1 MLDRKITGNDST
13 APKDTLIQR
22 RPDWLAAEF
31 LCSHGLLQ
39 DLLSFDLVTQ
49 GHGTLVTIVD
59 ILERL
64 RKTGQVGKVTRPPAR
79 KFPNLL
85 NTALDHVLADRRAVC
100 SQHDLTQNLVGALS
114 RMWCFRSE

>member
-1 MLDRKITGNDST
+1 MLDRKITGNDLT

-64 RKTGQVGKVTRPPAR
+64 RKIGQVGKVT
-79 KFPNLL
+79 LS
-85 NTALDHVLADRRAVC
+85 LAHQM
-100 SQHDLTQNLVGALS
+100 SGLIST
-114 RMWCFRSE
+114 